1 MLVTKLVHL
10 TLFGVCA
17 GSPAIDGTYHDNL
30 TVYTAASGTQ
40 RHDFCVDAACTHK
53 LRAIWEASEDNKCGV
68 FARAYQTVDGK
79 DETVP
84 FLTIVGE

>member
-1 MLVTKLVHL
+1 MIVHKLIQL

-17 GSPAIDGTYHDNL
+17 GQPATDGVYHDNL
-30 TVYTAASGTQ
+30 TVYAAASGTQ
-40 RHDFCVDAACTHK
+40 RRDFCIDAACTHK
-53 LRAIWEASEDNKCGV
+53 VRAVWEASEDNKCDV

-84 FLTIVGE
+84 FLTIVGD